1 MAQINLSR
9 QSKLVPADQLEQWK
23 FEVFGVGSVGSH
35 VVELLAKVGAQHIK
49 VYDMDTVDE
58 ENIGPQAFGSSH
70 IGKTKVEAI
79 AEICKESAGLEIETS
94 HGELTEESEIS
105 PEPQTIYI
113 CVFDSFAARK
123 MIWNKLKDY
132 PIIFVDGRIGRFDMR
147 HYLIDTSDP
156 KQVEY
161 YIQSIPESGEGSDL
175 ICGEKASAMINY
187 EIAGKMVSNIIN
199 FVAGRGYEKAFIGN
213 ASDAQMNI
221 HVRIEREPPQTDD
234 GSEQEGDENDMVD
247 MAPDSDI

>member
-1 MAQINLSR
+1 MNGLNLSR
-9 QSKLVPADQLEQWK
+9 QSRLVPADKLEQYK

-58 ENIGPQAFGSSH
+58 ENIGPQAFTFSH
-70 IGKTKVEAI
+70 IGKTKVEAM
-79 AEICKESAGLEIETS
+79 AEICKESAGLDIETA
-94 HGELTEESEIS
+94 HGELTEDSEIS

-123 MIWNKLKDY
+123 MIWKKLKDY

-161 YIQSIPESGEGSDL
+161 YTKSIPEEGEGSDL

-187 EIAGKMVSNIIN
+187 EISAKIVSNIIN
-199 FVAGRGYEKAFIGN
+199 FVSGRGYEKAFIGN

-221 HVRIEREPPQTDD
+221 HVRIEREMPDESD
-234 GSEQEGDENDMVD
+234 GSSEETGGGENVD
-247 MAPDSDI
+247 

>member
-1 MAQINLSR
+1 MNELNLSR
-9 QSKLVPADQLEQWK
+9 QSKLVPSDKLEQFK

-58 ENIGPQAFGSSH
+58 ENIGPQAFGLSH
-70 IGKTKVEAI
+70 IGKTKVEAM

-94 HGELTEESEIS
+94 HGELTEENTIS

-113 CVFDSFAARK
+113 CLFDSFAARK

-132 PIIFVDGRIGRFDMR
+132 PVIYVDGRIGRFDMR

-161 YIQSIPESGEGSDL
+161 YIKTIPEAGEGSDL
-175 ICGEKASAMINY
+175 ICGEKASAMIDY
-187 EIAGKMVSNIIN
+187 EISGKIVSNIIN
-199 FVAGRGYEKAFIGN
+199 FIAGRGYEKAFIGN
-213 ASDAQMNI
+213 SSDAQMNI
-221 HVRIEREPPQTDD
+221 HVRIEREEPVQNDD
-234 GSEQEGDENDMVD
+234 GSEQGGEEDVD
-247 MAPDSDI
+247 RDNS